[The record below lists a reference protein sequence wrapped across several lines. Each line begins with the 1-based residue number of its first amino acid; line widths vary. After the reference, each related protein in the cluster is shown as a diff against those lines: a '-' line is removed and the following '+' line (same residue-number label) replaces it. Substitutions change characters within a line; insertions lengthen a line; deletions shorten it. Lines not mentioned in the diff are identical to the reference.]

1 MPVAARL
8 IIEVQAGIL
17 VGEPM
22 PEYSRRW
29 TWTSVDHD
37 RLEAG
42 DPAAKALY
50 IRIAGESRE
59 YAASLENPR
68 TLNWV
73 RRDWIWL

>member
-42 DPAAKALY
+42 
-50 IRIAGESRE
+50 E